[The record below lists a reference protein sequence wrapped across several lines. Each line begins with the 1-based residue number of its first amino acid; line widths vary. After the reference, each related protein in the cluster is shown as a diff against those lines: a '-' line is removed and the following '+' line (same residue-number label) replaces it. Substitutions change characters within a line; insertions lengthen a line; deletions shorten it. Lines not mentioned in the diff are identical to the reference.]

1 MSTKSRSMDWLKEL
15 LANFGLRVASERKSL
30 VLLQK
35 VDIFELEVCKPK
47 GILRA
52 RPFWRM
58 EKLDF
63 YHRLPDDSILHTP
76 AR

>member
-1 MSTKSRSMDWLKEL
+1 MDWLKRL
-15 LANFGLRVASERKSL
+15 LDSFGLKASSERKSL
-30 VLLQK
+30 VLLHK
-35 VDIFELEVCKPK
+35 VNLFELEVCVSK

-63 YHRLPDDSILHTP
+63 YHRLPDDTIRHSP